1 MSGLIDALVYV
12 VIYGGIALVVIKAV
26 GSYKKGKSE
35 GSKDA
40 S

>member
-12 VIYGGIALVVIKAV
+12 VIYGGIALLVIKVV
-26 GSYKKGKSE
+26 GNFRKGKSE

>member
-12 VIYGGIALVVIKAV
+12 VIYGGIALVIIKVV
-26 GSYKKGKSE
+26 GNYRKGKSK

-40 S
+40 L